1 FKLPDKRVV
10 AGQLVQS
17 ALHPFDARPDPAI
30 FSCHG
35 LETGPHRISAS
46 GSLELL
52 ERPPVGANLSPELL
66 DPFAVARIFPP
77 PQPFREAGE
86 GFFPLQGFQ
95 RKLSFAQAQLAE
107 KGASRLFEPG
117 KLCTVPPFRL
127 LQLEARKIAA
137 QDRLDLGPVVTSYQ
151 IKDCVVR
158 QRKP

>member
-1 FKLPDKRVV
+1 
-10 AGQLVQS
+10 
-17 ALHPFDARPDPAI
+17 
-30 FSCHG
+30 
-35 LETGPHRISAS
+35 
-46 GSLELL
+46 
-52 ERPPVGANLSPELL
+52 
-66 DPFAVARIFPP
+66 
-77 PQPFREAGE
+77 
-86 GFFPLQGFQ
+86 FPLQGFQ

-158 QRKP
+158 QRKPAFDGLHLVLAHRGEFPRVEKVEVDRGKDVPLFIDAPAPRSARHLEVLPVGQGAKLPAIPLGDRVEADGAAGEV